1 MSDAI
6 ERFVEDVRAAVAA
19 HGEDREAVVA
29 AVSPRMAALAADQS
43 WVPASSTD
51 IDEAQGFGIVVL
63 HEEADDA
70 PGQGFLVETICW
82 APGRGV
88 APHDHQTW
96 GIVVGLDGEEVNID
110 WKRLD
115 DGATPGHADLE
126 LSEETVVT
134 RGVVKTFAPNDIHGI
149 RNDSDH
155 PSLSL
160 HVYGRNLARIARS
173 EFNPVTKTQA
183 PCPVRAKKPA
193 A

>member
-1 MSDAI
+1 MTDLIA
-6 ERFVEDVRAAVAA
+6 RFVQDVRAAVAD
-19 HGEDREAVVA
+19 HGKDREAVVA
-29 AVSPRMAALAADQS
+29 AVTPRMEALAADQS
-43 WVPASSTD
+43 WVPAAAREA
-51 IDEAQGFGIVVL
+51 DEQQGFGIVVL
-63 HEEADDA
+63 HEEPDDA
-70 PGQGFLVETICW
+70 PGGGFLVETICW

-96 GIVVGLDGEEVNID
+96 GIVVGLDGEEVNVD
-110 WKRLD
+110 WKRID

-126 LSEETVVT
+126 LAQETLVT
-134 RGVVKTFAPNDIHGI
+134 KGVVKTFAPNDIHGI
-149 RNDSDH
+149 RNDSDR

-173 EFNPVTKTQA
+173 EFNPVAKTQA